1 MKYFEYLESE
11 DWKLLRAAKL
21 KLSSYG
27 CEACG
32 KKSAHPHVH
41 HVIYRQPIES
51 GVIGDLR
58 IMCESC
64 HNRWHNFERKKGRII
79 QSGNVEY
86 RWEITLAVLRPKLK
100 RVGRGKLRRAE
111 PPPRFFRETQPRRV
125 YERGGF
131 TAPKTKWSACSE
143 RDRQLAAIDRANG
156 F

>member
-21 KLSSYG
+21 KLYGYG

-41 HVIYRQPIES
+41 HVLYRQPIEL
-51 GVIGDLR
+51 GQIGDLR

-64 HNRWHNFERKKGRII
+64 HNRWHTFERKSGRII
-79 QSGNVEY
+79 QSGSVEY
-86 RWEITLAVLRPKLK
+86 RWKITLTILRPRLK
-100 RVGRGKLRRAE
+100 RVGRGKLRLAE
-111 PPPRFFRETQPRRV
+111 PTPRLFRDRSKRE
-125 YERGGF
+125 YERQGF
-131 TAPKTKWSACSE
+131 AAPKVKWSACSE